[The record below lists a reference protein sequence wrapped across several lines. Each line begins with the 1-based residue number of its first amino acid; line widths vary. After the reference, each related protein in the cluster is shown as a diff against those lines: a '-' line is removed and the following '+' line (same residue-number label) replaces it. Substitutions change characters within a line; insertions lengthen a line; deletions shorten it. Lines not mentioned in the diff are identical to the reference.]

1 VSPGGR
7 CGRRG
12 AACARRDEEAAA
24 RARGGA
30 HHGAGHAVQ
39 RPRGPAAHD
48 VGLQVAGG
56 ARLHHARALGRHGAH
71 AAGAAAGLRP
81 VAHAGRVLAVRP
93 TRAAPAAGLAREG
106 RRKPHRGAI
115 VGPLACCQAEGG
127 PMRGRR
133 LGWVPGTAAVVT
145 LMVLTMYSGFLI
157 SRLVTAVNGCVLF
170 SDIGEA
176 AAGSKVRAPP
186 SRPPRSAS
194 ARAARPQ
201 QGGRPPCAGAL
212 AGAGDCAQLR
222 RDAVH
227 HPAPRDLAEPAAR
240 GRQRGRAARGV
251 LAGHR
256 DCRAVLHPG
265 AQPLQAGLVPRM
277 RPIFASA
284 GRRAGQLGR
293 CAAAPA
299 RAARR
304 RGPPPAR
311 RSRP

>member
-1 VSPGGR
+1 
-7 CGRRG
+7 
-12 AACARRDEEAAA
+12 
-24 RARGGA
+24 
-30 HHGAGHAVQ
+30 
-39 RPRGPAAHD
+39 
-48 VGLQVAGG
+48 
-56 ARLHHARALGRHGAH
+56 
-71 AAGAAAGLRP
+71 
-81 VAHAGRVLAVRP
+81 
-93 TRAAPAAGLAREG
+93 
-106 RRKPHRGAI
+106 
-115 VGPLACCQAEGG
+115 
-127 PMRGRR
+127 MRGRR

-201 QGGRPPCAGAL
+201 QGRRPPRAGAL

-222 RDAVH
+222 RDAVY

-256 DCRAVLHPG
+256 DSRAVLHPG
-265 AQPLQAGLVPRM
+265 AQPLRAGLAPRG
-277 RPIFASA
+277 RPILLAPGDEQVSWGA
-284 GRRAGQLGR
+284 ARPRGRGRRADG
-293 CAAAPA
+293 AAAGAQVKAMNKLGWFLTFGTFGQAFAALIVTVSLVA
-299 RAARR
+299 RPLPGYQRQTVAFQTGAPRGFRCCCCNKRASGAR
-304 RGPPPAR
+304 G
-311 RSRP
+311 